1 MDQMLIISVAVLWVL
16 VIFLLVLIV
25 ALMRQVGVLHE
36 RIAPVGALMVGDGLE
51 VGQPAPQFQVE
62 TLGGTILSLGQSRDD
77 GMSQLV
83 FFLSPT
89 CPICDSLIPVLRSL
103 NKNEDSWLQVILASD
118 GERSDH
124 LQFVAKKALDE
135 FPYVLSTEVGMG
147 FKAGRLPHA
156 VLIDEQ
162 GVVRG
167 QGLVNSREQIESLFE
182 AMDRKV
188 ASMKEYKQQQNAK
201 IVA

>member
-1 MDQMLIISVAVLWVL
+1 MDQMLTISVAVLWVL
-16 VIFLLVLIV
+16 VIFLLVLVV

-62 TLGGTILSLGQSRDD
+62 TLGGAIVPLGQPRDD
-77 GMSQLV
+77 GISQLL

-103 NKNEDSWLQVILASD
+103 DKNEGNWLQVILASD
-118 GERSDH
+118 GERSEH
-124 LQFVAKKALDE
+124 LRFVADKALEE
-135 FPYVLSTEVGMG
+135 FPYVLSAEVGMG

-201 IVA
+201 VVA